1 MTSIYKKIKINDK
14 QSITK
19 YVDFDV
25 ICIRKMVILTV
36 ERKCVIV
43 LEIKIL
49 LSLKKINMNGDYL
62 EPTK

>member
-1 MTSIYKKIKINDK
+1 
-14 QSITK
+14 
-19 YVDFDV
+19 
-25 ICIRKMVILTV
+25 MVILTV